1 MINTLSLSLDDA
13 EKGILV
19 SFPTPT
25 NLKVKNQYILY
36 FDSPV
41 ILPDNAGT
49 VVEFEPGG
57 GSYSMVGSSS
67 LTPKVLV
74 KIKSLYRLQTKT
86 LIRLVI
92 KDTNNNVIY
101 TDYIMLVCSP
111 ESTTTITAKLLVA
124 AAGNTGPNGGSIVQI
139 TQSNQST
146 STITIGD
153 RVQGPGIPSAE
164 TVYVKSIVNN
174 LSFELTKIISIVS
187 DQSGN
192 FTLTRKIGCVN
203 PSSIVNNITNTL
215 YTILDITNNWTY
227 KIRNQIIAQF
237 ICEDALNNQDLIIFL
252 PVKNVA
258 LLAQEDS
265 APPIPSI
272 SYLKAGGRVIN
283 DSIPISDI

>member
-49 VVEFEPGG
+49 VVEFEPSG

-174 LSFELTKIISIVS
+174 LSFELTKIISIAS
-187 DQSGN
+187 DRSGN
-192 FTLTRKIGCVN
+192 FTLTRKISCVN

-237 ICEDALNNQDLIIFL
+237 ICEDPLNNQDLIIFL